1 MTRGTMTKM
10 KMSDGAEIGVY
21 HVAPNGARRGGLVVI
36 QEIFGV
42 NAHIRDVCEDYAN
55 DGYEVLS
62 PALYDREAPGFET
75 GYTPD
80 DIQKAIKIARG
91 DHPFDLSIKDALTC
105 IDALNEKGNGK
116 VFITGYCYGGTVVWA
131 AACRS
136 DNLAAASGYYG
147 GQIAQMND
155 LEPKCPTI
163 LHFGETDHGIP
174 MSDVE
179 KIRSSHPDVAV
190 YVYEGVGHG
199 FNCNQRPDF
208 DEDAAK
214 LAKQRTLELFRAN
227 GG

>member
-1 MTRGTMTKM
+1 MAGTMIKM
-10 KMSDGAEIGVY
+10 EMSDGAQIGVY
-21 HVAPNGARRGGLVVI
+21 HVEAKGARRGGLVVI

-42 NAHIRDVCEDYAN
+42 NAHIREVCEAYAQ

-75 GYTPD
+75 GYSPD

-91 DHPFDLSIKDALTC
+91 EHPFELSIKDALTC
-105 IDALNEKGNGK
+105 IDALKEKGNGK
-116 VFITGYCYGGTVVWA
+116 VFITGYCYGGTVTWA
-131 AACRS
+131 AACAS
-136 DNLAAASGYYG
+136 HNLAAASGYYG
-147 GQIAQMND
+147 GQIALMND
-155 LEPKCPTI
+155 RNPKCPTM

-179 KIRSSHPDVAV
+179 KIRAAHPDVQVFV
-190 YVYEGVGHG
+190 YPGVGHG
-199 FNCNQRPDF
+199 FNCSYRPDF
-208 DEDAAK
+208 DEAAAR

>member
-1 MTRGTMTKM
+1 MARGTMTKM
-10 KMSDGAEIGVY
+10 TMSDGAEIGVY
-21 HVAPNGARRGGLVVI
+21 HVEPIGARRGGLVVI

-42 NAHIRDVCEDYAN
+42 NAHIREVCEGYAH

-80 DIQKAIKIARG
+80 DVQKAIRIARG
-91 DHPFDLSIKDALTC
+91 EHPFALSIADALTC
-105 IDALNEKGNGK
+105 IDALAAKGK

-136 DNLAAASGYYG
+136 GNLAAASGYYG
-147 GQIAQMND
+147 GQIAMMND
-155 LEPKCPTI
+155 QNPKCPTM

-174 MSDVE
+174 LSDVE
-179 KIRSSHPDVAV
+179 KIKAAHPDVQVFV
-190 YVYEGVGHG
+190 YPGVGHG
-199 FNCNQRPDF
+199 FNCDKRPDY
-208 DEDAAK
+208 DAAAAK
-214 LAKQRTLELFRAN
+214 LAKERTLELFRAN

>member
-1 MTRGTMTKM
+1 MALKGKMEKMT
-10 KMSDGAEIGVY
+10 MSDGAEIGVY
-21 HVAPNGARRGGLVVI
+21 RVGAQGARRGGLVLI

-42 NAHIRDVCEDYAN
+42 NAHIRETCDGYAD

-75 GYTPD
+75 GYSPE

-91 DHPFDLSIKDALTC
+91 EQPFELSVKDALTC
-105 IDALNEKGNGK
+105 IDALAGKGK
-116 VFITGYCYGGTVVWA
+116 VFITGYCYGGTVTWA

-136 DNLAAASGYYG
+136 DGLAAASGYYG
-147 GQIAQMND
+147 GQIVQMND
-155 LEPKCPTI
+155 LKPKCPTI

-179 KIRSSHPDVAV
+179 KIKTAHPEVTV
-190 YVYEGVGHG
+190 YVYESVGHG
-199 FNCNQRPDF
+199 FNCDRRPDY
-208 DEDAAK
+208 DQAASR

>member
-10 KMSDGAEIGVY
+10 TMSDGAEIGVY
-21 HVAPNGARRGGLVVI
+21 RVEPVGERRGGLVVI

-42 NAHIRDVCEDYAN
+42 NAHIREVCEDYAK

-62 PALYDREAPGFET
+62 PALYDREVPGFET

-91 DHPFDLSIKDALTC
+91 EHPFALSIADALTC
-105 IDALNEKGNGK
+105 IDALKAKGNGK

-147 GQIAQMND
+147 GQIAQMAD
-155 LEPKCPTI
+155 QDPKCPTM

-179 KIRSSHPDVAV
+179 KIRAAHPDVQV
-190 YVYEGVGHG
+190 FVYEGVGHG
-199 FNCNQRPDF
+199 FNCDKRPDY
-208 DEDAAK
+208 DAGAAK
-214 LAKQRTLELFRAN
+214 LAKARTLELFRAN